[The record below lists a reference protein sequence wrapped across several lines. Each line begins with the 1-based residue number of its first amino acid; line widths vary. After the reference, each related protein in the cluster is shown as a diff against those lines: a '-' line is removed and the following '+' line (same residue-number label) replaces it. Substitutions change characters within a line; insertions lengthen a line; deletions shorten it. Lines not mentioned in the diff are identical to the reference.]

1 MGHYGVPLIP
11 MDGTSKPFFNFELP
25 SYGVG
30 HWCGA
35 TVLSES
41 EEESTFLGILILS
54 LLVLL
59 INLET

>member
-1 MGHYGVPLIP
+1 